1 MRRPRHTAR
10 TAVRARLHT
19 LAADAAGTRA
29 ILTLALAS
37 RGVGEAVD
45 AIGHP
50 WARLVETLLL
60 AILALGFFAAAR
72 RCHEHRGG
80 WLLSGA
86 AAGGL
91 AIASCYEVIASAP
104 TSAMPAAALA
114 VCIVLVLLVTSG
126 AARRRLRHA
135 DPAGGHRAR
144 RR

>member
-1 MRRPRHTAR
+1 MTAPATMRRPRHTAR
-10 TAVRARLHT
+10 AAVRARLHT

-29 ILTLALAS
+29 ILTLALAA

-45 AIGHP
+45 AIGDP

-91 AIASCYEVIASAP
+91 AIAAGYEVIAPALAP
-104 TSAMPAAALA
+104 AMPAAAFA
-114 VCIVLVLLVTSG
+114 VCVVLVLLITAGV
-126 AARRRLRHA
+126 ARRRPRH
-135 DPAGGHRAR
+135 
-144 RR
+144 